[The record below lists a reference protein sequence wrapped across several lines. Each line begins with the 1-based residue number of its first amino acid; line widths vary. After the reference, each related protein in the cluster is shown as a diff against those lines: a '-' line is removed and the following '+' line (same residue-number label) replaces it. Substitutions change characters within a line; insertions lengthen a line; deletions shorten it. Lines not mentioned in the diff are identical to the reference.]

1 MSTTAEFKVIVE
13 DSIKQVP
20 RIELLV
26 EQAMHLFMGEVLDKM
41 KDDETSDRQLHWD
54 YHPEIDTERLWVSYQ
69 EQDSYGFRKVASAAL
84 LSDFGQR
91 WQQKVFLLDLMQ
103 SATRAK
109 SKQVRIRGNELL
121 AQLEREEDEDAKPK
135 CD

>member
-69 EQDSYGFRKVASAAL
+69 ERDSYGFREVAAAARL
-84 LSDFGQR
+84 PEFGQR

>member
-1 MSTTAEFKVIVE
+1 MSTTAELKVIVG

-20 RIELLV
+20 QIELLV
-26 EQAMHLFMGEVLDKM
+26 DQAMHLFMDEIIDKM
-41 KDDETSDRQLHWD
+41 KDDEIFNRQLQWD
-54 YHPEIDTERLWVSYQ
+54 YQPDIDPERLCVSFQ
-69 EQDSYGFRKVASAAL
+69 EQDSYGFRKVTAFARV
-84 LSDFGQR
+84 SDFGQR

-103 SATRAK
+103 LATRAK
-109 SKQVRIRGNELL
+109 SKQVRARGNELL